1 MSVPSDISAVFQGTI
16 RFPVSSCVPI
26 VVKKK
31 SFAIEF
37 FSCLISSF
45 CFLLPEIGH
54 LYWTAA
60 MMTFGPR
67 RPSVI
72 SGLFWILSYCR
83 RSIQGQLFMVL

>member
-1 MSVPSDISAVFQGTI
+1 MSVPSDISAVCQGTI